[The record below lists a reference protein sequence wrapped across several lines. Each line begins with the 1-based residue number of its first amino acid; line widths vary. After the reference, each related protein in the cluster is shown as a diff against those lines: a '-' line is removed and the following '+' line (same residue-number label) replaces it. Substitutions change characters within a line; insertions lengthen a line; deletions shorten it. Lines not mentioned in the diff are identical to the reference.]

1 MPINN
6 INPEEL
12 VKVTG
17 IINRNQAY
25 KRLGKSRSF
34 WTVINRRSA

>member
-17 IINRNQAY
+17 IINRAY